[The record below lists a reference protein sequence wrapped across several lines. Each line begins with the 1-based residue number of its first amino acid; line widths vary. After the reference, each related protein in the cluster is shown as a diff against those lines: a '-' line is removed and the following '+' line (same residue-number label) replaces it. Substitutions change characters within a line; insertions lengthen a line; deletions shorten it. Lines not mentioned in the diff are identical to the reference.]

1 MEIKLALNPK
11 TVELYEDELGNKH
24 DSKLHCLL
32 ANKRIAIRGIIQS
45 DEAIGTRT
53 TLLVQ
58 DVVAVVDKN
67 MEKFLS
73 TIKAFDRAILKE
85 RKKGGQAT

>member
-1 MEIKLALNPK
+1 MEKLALNPK
-11 TVELYEDELGNKH
+11 TVELYEDEGGQTH
-24 DSKLHCLL
+24 DTKLQCLM
-32 ANKRIAIRGIIQS
+32 ANKKIAIRGIIQS
-45 DEAIGTRT
+45 DDAIGTRT
-53 TLLVQ
+53 NFTVHE
-58 DVVAVVDKN
+58 VGAIVDKN